1 MKMKKNYNYLI
12 AVVILFSCLCSGFF
26 SARCEA
32 SGTDIDCY
40 FYGVKYL
47 EKIAEKSQDPVLK
60 TIEAVFP
67 AAFNTLKILR
77 DAAVLT
83 KAGDLKGAISSFC
96 VSVAIDGTAPPKLVF
111 YIAFECIGGN
121 ASAVLKKLSG
131 AASKGDTKI
140 VLSGGFS
147 GFSAGPGCAFVTN
160 DEKIGADT
168 ASAMVKAFMTEL
180 NSASGV
186 EEKVV
191 IHKSK
196 FVSEQITGYINR
208 SMLSLLDRVYEKT
221 EKFEIEIID
230 DNNARLNICFPD
242 EAALAANYE
251 VIVGY
256 KDIFYALT
264 IGNAEFAKMK
274 NPGPLSNYS
283 PEFSGEMSGFFSD
296 MAALSKKI
304 THKVEGKK
312 LVFTIPDLKKI
323 NELNEKVVKMSAKER
338 AGKAEN
344 PAKSCLRNMKT
355 IEGAFEL
362 FMMENSKIEKPVSV
376 ETLVAKEY
384 LKKSPQCPEGGS
396 YAIECQMKDAAVGS
410 FKVKCS
416 RHGYLDEMK

>member
-1 MKMKKNYNYLI
+1 MKKNYNYLI
-12 AVVILFSCLCSGFF
+12 AVVILFSCLCAGFF

-32 SGTDIDCY
+32 AGTDIDCY

-47 EKIAEKSQDPVLK
+47 EKIAEKSQDPIFK

-77 DAAVLT
+77 DAADLT

-96 VSVAIDGTAPPKLVF
+96 VSIAIDGTSPPKLVF
-111 YIAFECIGGN
+111 YIALDCKGGR
-121 ASAVLKKLSG
+121 ASAVLERLSG
-131 AASKGDTKI
+131 AAVRDDKKTA
-140 VLSGGFS
+140 LAGGFS
-147 GFSAGPGCAFVTN
+147 GFLAGPGCAFITS
-160 DEKIGADT
+160 DEKIGADP
-168 ASAMVKAFMTEL
+168 AGVMAKAFITEL
-180 NSASGV
+180 NSASGI

-196 FVSEQITGYINR
+196 FVSDQVTGYINR

-221 EKFEIEIID
+221 EKFEIEVID
-230 DNNARLNICFPD
+230 DDNARLNICFPD
-242 EAALAANYE
+242 EMALAANYE

-256 KDIFYALT
+256 KDLFGALT

-274 NPGPLSNYS
+274 KNGPAGNYS

-296 MAALSKKI
+296 MASLSKKI

-312 LVFTIPDLKKI
+312 LVFTIPELKKI

-355 IEGAFEL
+355 IEGAAEL
-362 FMMENSKIEKPVSV
+362 FMMETPKIEKPVSV

-396 YAIECQMKDAAVGS
+396 YSIECRMKDTAVES
-410 FKVKCS
+410 FKLKCS